1 MVWGI
6 VAAVLAVIVISLL
19 MPIKSRSLVQ
29 IRGGF
34 TNVEITPY
42 IFFMNFGIKIRF
54 RIMYTPGEGLYI
66 ARITKSNQPRILFLA
81 KQFTKES
88 FREPLFHKMKELSEI
103 LSIDKFDAF
112 VKLGTGNAITTV
124 YLCAIAH
131 TLFDIA
137 FSLQKEQRKNKRAN
151 FNLLVTP
158 SFEYP
163 IVNLNLEGI
172 FRTFP
177 TKIIRRIVR
186 KTLKKLSPAQERKE
200 KECIQSKTL

>member
-6 VAAVLAVIVISLL
+6 VAAVLTVLVICLL
-19 MPIKSRSLVQ
+19 MPIKSSSLVQ

-34 TNVEITPY
+34 TNIEITPY
-42 IFFMNFGIKIRF
+42 ILFMNFGLKIRF
-54 RIMYTPGEGLYI
+54 RIVYNPGEGLYI

-88 FREPLFHKMKELSEI
+88 FREPLFHKLQEMTELFSV
-103 LSIDKFDAF
+103 DRFDAF
-112 VKLGTGNAITTV
+112 VKLGTDNAITTV
-124 YLCAIAH
+124 YLCAMAH
-131 TLFDIA
+131 AIFDIM
-137 FSLQKEQRKNKRAN
+137 FSLQKKHRKNKRTN

-163 IVNLNLEGI
+163 IINLNLEGI
-172 FRTFP
+172 FRTYP

-200 KECIQSKTL
+200 KECIQLKT